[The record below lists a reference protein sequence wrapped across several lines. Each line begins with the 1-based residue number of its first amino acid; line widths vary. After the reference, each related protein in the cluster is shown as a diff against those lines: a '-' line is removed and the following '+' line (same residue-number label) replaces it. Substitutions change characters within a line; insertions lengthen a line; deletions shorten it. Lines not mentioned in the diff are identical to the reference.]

1 MRQQAGCTG
10 HVALRHQAADDG
22 GADLFGVHVA
32 FADFHDLQSEA
43 VAAQIVVTALLV
55 APEAVV
61 EAHDQRFGADA
72 PHEVVADERVG
83 RKGAECLVERDDDQ
97 VVDALLSE
105 QVNFLFERGQQPQAV
120 GPAERHAGM
129 GFEREYDALAAL
141 CATLPATV
149 RSRARCPLCT
159 AGSYEPDGHRRTDEM
174 RKSSNPV
181 KTRMV
186 PGCPGNRTVFRK
198 VAVYVVAACF
208 SALCCVF
215 CFALHHALL
224 LLLSSFSLTK

>member
-141 CATLPATV
+141 CASPPGNGTQQGQVPAVHAVV
-149 RSRARCPLCT
+149 RS
-159 AGSYEPDGHRRTDEM
+159 DGHRRTDEM
-174 RKSSNPV
+174 RKCIEPV
-181 KTRMV
+181 KNPHVR
-186 PGCPGNRTVFRK
+186 PPGNRTVFRK

>member
-10 HVALRHQAADDG
+10 HVALCHQVADDG

-97 VVDALLSE
+97 VVDALLSK
-105 QVNFLFERGQQPQAV
+105 QVNLLFERG
-120 GPAERHAGM
+120 
-129 GFEREYDALAAL
+129 
-141 CATLPATV
+141 
-149 RSRARCPLCT
+149 
-159 AGSYEPDGHRRTDEM
+159 
-174 RKSSNPV
+174 
-181 KTRMV
+181 
-186 PGCPGNRTVFRK
+186 
-198 VAVYVVAACF
+198 
-208 SALCCVF
+208 
-215 CFALHHALL
+215 
-224 LLLSSFSLTK
+224 

>member
-1 MRQQAGCTG
+1 M
-10 HVALRHQAADDG
+10 
-22 GADLFGVHVA
+22 
-32 FADFHDLQSEA
+32 A
-43 VAAQIVVTALLV
+43 VQIVVTALLV

-83 RKGAECLVERDDDQ
+83 REGAECLVERDDDQ

-105 QVNFLFERGQQPQAV
+105 QVYLLFERGQQPQAV

-141 CATLPATV
+141 CAGPPGNGAQQGQVSAVHAVV
-149 RSRARCPLCT
+149 RS
-159 AGSYEPDGHRRTDEM
+159 DGDRRTDEM
-174 RKSSNPV
+174 RECIEPV
-181 KTRMV
+181 KNPHVRL
-186 PGCPGNRTVFRK
+186 PGSRPVFRK
-198 VAVYVVAACF
+198 VAVYVEAACF
-208 SALCCVF
+208 SALRCVF
-215 CFALHHALL
+215 SFESHHALL

>member
-10 HVALRHQAADDG
+10 HVALCHQAADDG

-32 FADFHDLQSEA
+32 FADFHDLQSKA

-105 QVNFLFERGQQPQAV
+105 QVNLLFERGQQPQAV

-141 CATLPATV
+141 CAGPPGNGAQQGQVSAVHAVV
-149 RSRARCPLCT
+149 RS
-159 AGSYEPDGHRRTDEM
+159 DGDRRTDEM
-174 RKSSNPV
+174 RECIEPV
-181 KTRMV
+181 KTRMSA
-186 PGCPGNRTVFRK
+186 CP
-198 VAVYVVAACF
+198 AAGRCSVRSPCMSRLPVSPPSAAFFPSSRIMRCCCCF
-208 SALCCVF
+208 LRSP
-215 CFALHHALL
+215 
-224 LLLSSFSLTK
+224 